1 MTYGRMEPRTAGR
14 VAEMLG
20 FVPEQVL
27 PNLERESKK
36 KGAVLAA
43 DSPLE

>member
-1 MTYGRMEPRTAGR
+1 MTFGRMEPKTAGR

-27 PNLERESKK
+27 PNLDREIKK
-36 KGAVLAA
+36 KGDLSAA
-43 DSPLE
+43 DLPLE

>member
-20 FVPEQVL
+20 FNPEQVL

-36 KGAVLAA
+36 KGEVSAAAA
-43 DSPLE
+43 DLL